1 MSIVGLD
8 RTSQPVVT
16 VSEETE
22 TTADAPAKRSTF
34 LIADDHPM
42 VRDALA
48 LGAGPGLR
56 RRGSRD
62 GRQPGAGRRRR
73 WSAQPET
80 DALLL
85 DLDMP
90 GMDGLTGLALLRSDH
105 PTVPIIVVSAARER
119 AVIRR
124 AYEFGASAYIDKS
137 ASLEEIADTVRAVL
151 DGEIFAPPEATPAD
165 SFAQRAAQL
174 TPQQWRVLAL
184 MVQGD
189 QNKQIAYKLGVGEAT
204 VKAHVTVILRKLG
217 VRSRTQAVIEAR
229 GPRAARRPGAGQAV
243 TLRVRPPSR
252 PAAARRACA
261 AGRAARRAS
270 PACAAAR
277 PGAPG
282 RARAASDRGRR

>member
-1 MSIVGLD
+1 MSG
-8 RTSQPVVT
+8 
-16 VSEETE
+16 ETL
-22 TTADAPAKRSTF
+22 SF

-48 LGAGPGLR
+48 SALGQTFAGAAVAM
-56 RRGSRD
+56 
-62 GRQPGAGRRRR
+62 AGTL
-73 WSAQPET
+73 SQAQVALEREPET

-90 GMDGLTGLALLRSDH
+90 GMDGLTGLALLRSGH
-105 PTVPIIVVSAARER
+105 PTVPIIVVSAAREA

-137 ASLEEIADTVRAVL
+137 ASLEEIARIVRAVL
-151 DGEIFAPPEATPAD
+151 GGEIFAPPEAGPVD

-189 QNKQIAYKLGVGEAT
+189 QNKQIAHKLSVGEAT

-229 GPRAARRPGAGQAV
+229 SLAIPAAEP
-243 TLRVRPPSR
+243 VRP
-252 PAAARRACA
+252 
-261 AGRAARRAS
+261 
-270 PACAAAR
+270 
-277 PGAPG
+277 
-282 RARAASDRGRR
+282 

>member
-1 MSIVGLD
+1 MSG
-8 RTSQPVVT
+8 
-16 VSEETE
+16 ETL
-22 TTADAPAKRSTF
+22 TF

-48 LGAGPGLR
+48 SAIGQAFKGCEIAVAGTLADTQAALER
-56 RRGSRD
+56 R
-62 GRQPGAGRRRR
+62 
-73 WSAQPET
+73 PET

-90 GMDGLTGLALLRSDH
+90 GMDGLTGLALLRSGH
-105 PTVPIIVVSAARER
+105 PTVPIIVVSAAREA
-119 AVIRR
+119 AVVRR

-137 ASLEEIADTVRAVL
+137 TSLEEIARIVRAVL
-151 DGEIFAPPEATPAD
+151 DGEVFAPPDAGPAD

-189 QNKQIAYKLGVGEAT
+189 QNKQIAHKLGVGEAT

-229 GPRAARRPGAGQAV
+229 DLALPAV
-243 TLRVRPPSR
+243 EPVRP
-252 PAAARRACA
+252 
-261 AGRAARRAS
+261 
-270 PACAAAR
+270 
-277 PGAPG
+277 
-282 RARAASDRGRR
+282 